1 MFRLT
6 LAQMRRSI
14 GRLVAA
20 GVAILIGTAFVTATL
35 LAGNVITRT
44 TNDSIAAQFAD
55 ADLVVTAPDDLTA
68 ADVDALRGVG
78 GVEAVD
84 AVAFTYLELSHG
96 AKQVFQLGVPAPSDP
111 RFEALEVVEGA
122 LPTSTGQVAL
132 PTAVA
137 ERLGVTIGDTV
148 SSARNVWDDAAPDGG
163 AFEEVRDELTVVGT
177 TDDPYG
183 AYAQM
188 GGAVVVTAEDVSA
201 WEAAQEM
208 PEDGDRT
215 YSGAMVALA
224 PGTDLETARTA
235 LVDAGPSDAEAV
247 TPDEHAQAQ
256 AQAMT
261 GGQDVFTYVIL
272 AFAAVALL
280 VAALVISNTFQVLVA
295 QRTRTLALL
304 RAVGA
309 NRRQLS
315 RSVLTEAV
323 ILGVASSVAGILV
336 GGLLTQVALLVAR
349 GADLGVPVPAT
360 ISVTPVVVL
369 VPLVVGTLVTLVASF
384 APARAATRVAPLE
397 ALRPADAPSVA
408 RGGGRVRLVLSL
420 LLAVGGAALLGA
432 GVWLGLDGNAEIGL
446 LASIAGGALSFVGIL
461 VSAVFWLPAVVAVTG
476 RLLAGTGPT
485 ARLATANTL
494 RNPRRTTAT
503 STALL
508 IGVTL
513 VAMMSTAAASARTS
527 LDSALDVQYP
537 VDVLVATDAYGSSGE
552 AVPGDVVRAV
562 SGTEGVAQVVE
573 LAEAEVTL
581 PDGTAVT
588 AYGVDPE
595 QARGV
600 VRSPETLET
609 FAAGTVVVPSYD
621 AESLSLTDGQSLE
634 LTGADG
640 ATLDVVA
647 DVSELGGSWLLATD
661 DARALAPDGVVSRL
675 WVGLD
680 DTDDATQVVPA
691 IQDAIVE
698 SDVPVEVVGAAVER
712 ALMESVIDTI
722 LGVVVGLLAVAVVIA
737 LIGVANTLSLSVIER
752 RRESATLR
760 AIGLTRTQL
769 RWMLAIEGMLIA
781 GVGSVL
787 GIALGLL
794 YGWAGA
800 ATALGVVGDVSLAV
814 PWRDLGLVLVVALL
828 AGLVASVVP
837 GRTAAR
843 TSPVAALAVD

>member
-35 LAGNVITRT
+35 LAGNVLTRV

-55 ADLVVTAPDDLTA
+55 ADLVVSAPDGLTA
-68 ADVDALRGVG
+68 DEVDALRDVD

-84 AVAFTYLELSHG
+84 PVGFTYLDLSHG
-96 AKQVFQLGVPAPSDP
+96 AKRVFQLGVPAPSDP
-111 RFEALEVVEGA
+111 RFEALDVVEGA
-122 LPTSTGQVAL
+122 LPTASGQIAL

-137 ERLGVTIGDTV
+137 ERLGVEIGDTV
-148 SSARNVWDDAAPDGG
+148 TSSRNVWDESAPDGG
-163 AFEEVRDELTVVGT
+163 AYDEVLDQLTVVGT
-177 TDDPYG
+177 TDDPFG

-188 GGAVVVTAEDVSA
+188 GGAVVVTREDVSA
-201 WEAAQEM
+201 WEQAQAT
-208 PEDGDRT
+208 PEDGEGT
-215 YSGAMVALA
+215 YSSAMAALA
-224 PGTDLETARTA
+224 PGTDLETARAA
-235 LVDAGPSDAEAV
+235 LVDAGPADAEAV
-247 TPDEHAQAQ
+247 TPDEHAQSQ
-256 AQAMT
+256 AQQMT

-315 RSVLTEAV
+315 RSVLTEAT

-349 GADLGVPVPAT
+349 GADLGVPIPAT

-397 ALRPADAPSVA
+397 ALRPADAPSVT
-408 RGGGRVRLVLSL
+408 RRGGRVRLVLSL
-420 LLAVGGAALLGA
+420 LLVAGGAALLAGGA
-432 GVWLGLDGNAEIGL
+432 WLGLDGEAEAGL
-446 LASIAGGALSFVGIL
+446 LASVAGGALSFVGVL
-461 VSAVFWLPAVVAVTG
+461 VSAVFWLPAVVSLTG
-476 RLLAGTGPT
+476 RLLSGTGPT

-527 LDSALDVQYP
+527 LDSALDAQYP
-537 VDVLVATDAYGSSGE
+537 VDVLVATDMYGSSGE
-552 AVPGDVVRAV
+552 AVPADVVRAV
-562 SGTEGVAQVVE
+562 SGTDGVARVVE
-573 LAEAEVTL
+573 LRATGITL
-581 PDGTAVT
+581 PDGSEQTVH
-588 AYGVDPE
+588 GVDPA
-595 QARGV
+595 QARDV
-600 VRSPETLET
+600 VRSPEIVEPLRDGTLL
-609 FAAGTVVVPSYD
+609 VPGQS
-621 AESLSLTDGQSLE
+621 AEPWGITDGETLE
-634 LTGADG
+634 LTGAGG

-647 DVSELGGSWLLATD
+647 QVGPVGGSWLVTEG
-661 DARALAPDGVVSRL
+661 DARTLDPDGLVSRL
-675 WVGLD
+675 WVGID
-680 DTDDATQVVPA
+680 DSADAMQVVPA

-698 SDVPVEVVGAAVER
+698 TEVPVEVAGAAVER

-722 LGVVVGLLAVAVVIA
+722 LGVVIGLLAVAVVIA

-760 AIGLTRTQL
+760 AIGLTRKQL

-787 GIALGLL
+787 GIVLGLV

-800 ATALGVVGDVSLAV
+800 AAALGVVGDVSLAV
-814 PWRDLGLVLVVALL
+814 PWLDLGLVLVVALL

>member
-1 MFRLT
+1 MLRLT

-20 GVAILIGTAFVTATL
+20 GVAIVIGTAFVTATL
-35 LAGNVITRT
+35 IAGNVITQT

-55 ADLVVTAPDDLTA
+55 ADLVVSAPAELTA
-68 ADVDALRGVG
+68 ADVDALRDVPGVD
-78 GVEAVD
+78 AVD
-84 AVAFTYLELSHG
+84 AVTVTYLDLSHG
-96 AKQVFQLGVPAPSDP
+96 AKRVFQMGVPAPSDP

-122 LPTSTGQVAL
+122 MPSAPGQVSL

-137 ERLGVTIGDTV
+137 ERLGVGIGDTV
-148 SSARNVWDDAAPDGG
+148 ISSTNVWDESQPDGG
-163 AFEEVRDELTVVGT
+163 EYVEVRDELTVVGT

-188 GGAVVVTAEDVSA
+188 GGAVVLTAADVA
-201 WEAAQEM
+201 ARKEAQAM
-208 PEDGDRT
+208 PDDPEAT
-215 YSGAMVALA
+215 YSAAMVGLV
-224 PGTDLETARTA
+224 PGTDLEAARTA
-235 LVDAGPSDAEAV
+235 LVAASPDEAKAV

-256 AQAMT
+256 AQRMT

-272 AFAAVALL
+272 GFAAVALL
-280 VAALVISNTFQVLVA
+280 VAALVIANTFQVLVA

-309 NRRQLS
+309 SKSQLS
-315 RSVLTEAV
+315 RSVLSEAT
-323 ILGVASSVAGILV
+323 ILGVAASVGGVLL
-336 GGLLTQVALLVAR
+336 GGLLTQIALLVAR

-360 ISVTPVVVL
+360 ITVTPAVVV
-369 VPLVVGTLVTLVASF
+369 VPLLVGTLVTVVASL

-397 ALRPADAPSVA
+397 ALRPADAPNVA
-408 RGGGRVRLVLSL
+408 RGGGRVRLVIATL
-420 LLAVGGAALLGA
+420 LTVGGVALLVGGILLGA
-432 GVWLGLDGNAEIGL
+432 NGSPEMGL
-446 LASIAGGALSFVGIL
+446 LAGVAGGGLSFVGVL
-461 VSAVFWLPAVVAVTG
+461 VGAVFWLPAVVALVG
-476 RLLAGTGPT
+476 RALAGSGST

-513 VAMMSTAAASARTS
+513 VAMMSTGAASARTS
-527 LDSALDVQYP
+527 LDSALDDQYP
-537 VDVLVATDAYGSSGE
+537 VDVLVATDAYGWTGD

-562 SGTEGVAQVVE
+562 SATDGVSRVVE
-573 LAEAEVTL
+573 LSATAVTL
-581 PDGTAVT
+581 PDGTEIT
-588 AYGVDPE
+588 AHGVDPD
-595 QARGV
+595 QARDV
-600 VRSPETLET
+600 VRSPEVLEPFT
-609 FAAGTVVVPSYD
+609 AGTLMVPELD
-621 AESLSLTDGQSLE
+621 AENWDIAEGDTLE
-634 LTGADG
+634 LTGRDG
-640 ATLDVVA
+640 ATVEVTAHVGAIGDGWLVDAEDAHALDP
-647 DVSELGGSWLLATD
+647 
-661 DARALAPDGVVSRL
+661 DALVSRL

-680 DTDDATQVVPA
+680 DTGDATQVVPA

-698 SDVPVEVVGAAVER
+698 SDTPVEVAGIAVER
-712 ALMESVIDTI
+712 AAMQSVIDTI
-722 LGVVVGLLAVAVVIA
+722 LGVIIGLLAVAVVIA

-760 AIGLTRTQL
+760 AIGLSRSQL

-781 GVGSVL
+781 GVGAVL
-787 GIALGLL
+787 GIVLGVL

-800 ATALGVVGDVSLAV
+800 ATALSIMGDVSLAV
-814 PWRDLGLVLVVALL
+814 PWRDVALVLVVALV

-843 TSPVAALAVD
+843 TSPVEALAVD